1 MVLDFLKGLIG
12 AIYKILPL
20 KEENNSYLD
29 DYLDSLTIQLTGA
42 LETYPE
48 LSSNTKY
55 ISIINSI
62 QYFRKNEFNVKQCR
76 REVFKCI
83 ENVKKIQKEV

>member
-1 MVLDFLKGLIG
+1 MIHNFLDGLIG
-12 AIYKILPL
+12 SIYKILPL

-29 DYLDSLTIQLTGA
+29 DYLDSLAIQLTGA

-48 LSSNTKY
+48 LSTNTKY
-55 ISIINSI
+55 ISIVNSI
-62 QYFRKNEFNVKQCR
+62 QFFRKNEFSLKQCR

-83 ENVKKIQKEV
+83 ESVKKIQKEV